1 MNIKFLL
8 QQRCKKPNADIQRV
22 AGEEVHSQRSQAG
35 RQSHIYLP
43 GGQVL
48 VIFRGQRERGFRCGD
63 RRSVSKKVR

>member
-22 AGEEVHSQRSQAG
+22 AAEEVHSQCSQAG

-48 VIFRGQRERGFRCGD
+48 VIFRGQRESVVLGVGTGD
-63 RRSVSKKVR
+63 QLAKR